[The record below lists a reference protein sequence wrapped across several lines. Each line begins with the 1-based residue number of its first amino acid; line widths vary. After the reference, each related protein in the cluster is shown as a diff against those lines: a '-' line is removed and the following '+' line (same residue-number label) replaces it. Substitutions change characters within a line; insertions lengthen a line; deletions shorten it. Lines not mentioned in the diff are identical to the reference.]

1 MNGRRDV
8 SEDDVRLLLVEDH
21 QALSEMVAGHL
32 ARVGFV
38 VDSVGSAEDAITAL
52 GIMRYD
58 GIVLDLGLPG
68 ASGMTVLE
76 HVRQRASQAVPVLI
90 LTARDSLE
98 SRLAGL
104 NAGADDYLV
113 KPFDLRELDARLRA
127 ILRRPGPR
135 QTESFAL
142 GNLTFDISSWDARVD
157 ARSLDLGR
165 KEFALLEELMRSA
178 PRIVIKDQLEDRLYA
193 IHEAVTPNAI
203 EAIVSRLRKK
213 LQAAGARVQIATVR
227 GVGYKMTVEA
237 QALADE

>member
-1 MNGRRDV
+1 M
-8 SEDDVRLLLVEDH
+8 RLLLVEDH
-21 QALSEMVAGHL
+21 QALSEMVADHL
-32 ARVGFV
+32 ERVGFV

-68 ASGMTVLE
+68 ASGMAVLE
-76 HVRQRASQAVPVLI
+76 HVRQRASHGVPVLI
-90 LTARDSLE
+90 LTARDALE

-113 KPFDLRELDARLRA
+113 KPFDLRELEARLRA
-127 ILRRPGPR
+127 VLRRPGPR
-135 QTESFAL
+135 RTESFEL
-142 GNLTFDISSWDARVD
+142 GNLTFDVSSWDARVD
-157 ARSLDLGR
+157 ARSLELGR

>member
-1 MNGRRDV
+1 M
-8 SEDDVRLLLVEDH
+8 RLLLVEDH
-21 QALSEMVAGHL
+21 RALSEMVAGHL
-32 ARVGFV
+32 AKVGFV
-38 VDSVGSAEDAITAL
+38 VDSGGSAEDASTAL
-52 GIMRYD
+52 GITRYD

-68 ASGMTVLE
+68 ASGMAVLE
-76 HVRQRASQAVPVLI
+76 HVRRRASHGVPVLI

-113 KPFDLRELDARLRA
+113 KPFDLRELEARLRA
-127 ILRRPGPR
+127 VLRRPGPR
-135 QTESFAL
+135 QTESFEL
-142 GNLTFDISSWDARVD
+142 GNLTFDVSSWDARVD
-157 ARSLDLGR
+157 AQSLDLGR

-227 GVGYKMTVEA
+227 GVGYKMTAEA
-237 QALADE
+237 RALADE